1 MGMETTKGSRRG
13 KERTRKSE
21 AATDRERD
29 RVLGRK
35 KKFSSCHFLSNNEGE
50 D

>member
-1 MGMETTKGSRRG
+1 MGMETTKGSRCS

-21 AATDRERD
+21 AGTDRERERD

-35 KKFSSCHFLSNNEGE
+35 KKFSSCHFL
-50 D
+50 